1 MIGLGLSMENL
12 TERHKSIIAQ
22 ADLLVGGKRHL
33 QHFLDQGVSCE
44 TVPITKDIPLVID
57 AIKNRMGDAKIVVLA
72 SGDPLFSGIGGTLIS
87 ALGPDAVT
95 IHPNISSV
103 SAAFAEIKTSW
114 HDAVLISLHG
124 KETSNLVTVI
134 EYNKKIAILTD
145 QKRSPAWIAN
155 LMVQEEISD
164 CQMVVLENLGTP
176 DQRIRYFEDLPL
188 VSRISF
194 NSPNIVIVLNRAPK
208 SPSLRNASEKPYPP
222 PPSPIYPGMP
232 EECFYHQNGLITKA
246 EVRAVTLSKL
256 QLTQD
261 HHIFWDLGAGS
272 GSVSI
277 EVSRFISFG
286 QIYAVEKNRHRIPDI
301 QKNMEKF
308 HVSNMTV
315 VEANLPEGI
324 NDLPDPDRIFIGG
337 GGVNIADIIR
347 VAGKRMVP
355 GGIMVVNTVLIQ
367 SMMLALDTLQQL
379 NFKTDLIQMQ
389 VSKAKK
395 MPFGERLEAQSPIW
409 IISGKKGNKG

>member
-1 MIGLGLSMENL
+1 MS
-12 TERHKSIIAQ
+12 KS
-22 ADLLVGGKRHL
+22 LCWHR
-33 QHFLDQGVSCE
+33 E
-44 TVPITKDIPLVID
+44 TPYS
-57 AIKNRMGDAKIVVLA
+57 AA
-72 SGDPLFSGIGGTLIS
+72 SGGTLIS

-95 IHPNISSV
+95 IHTNISSV

-124 KETSNLVTVI
+124 KEASNLANVI
-134 EYNKKIAILTD
+134 GDNRKIAILTD
-145 QKRSPAWIAN
+145 QKKNPAWIAN
-155 LMVQEEISD
+155 LMIQEGISD
-164 CQMVVLENLGTP
+164 CQMVVLENLGAP

-188 VSRISF
+188 VARRSF
-194 NSPNIVIVLNRAPK
+194 NSPNIVIVLNQTPK
-208 SPSLRNASEKPYPP
+208 RSSLKRHSEMIYPNASSPSMEREVGDKVNGKVIKKRSLNETYALEAVS
-222 PPSPIYPGMP
+222 SPIYPGMP
-232 EECFYHQNGLITKA
+232 EECFAHQNGLITKA

-256 QLTQD
+256 QLIHD
-261 HHIFWDLGAGS
+261 HHTFWDLGAGS

-277 EVSRFISFG
+277 EVSRFIPSG
-286 QIYAVEKNRHRIPDI
+286 RIYAVEKNGARIPDI

-308 HVSNMTV
+308 HVNSMTV

-324 NDLPDPDRIFIGG
+324 NDLPDPDRVFIGG
-337 GGVNIADIIR
+337 GGANIADIIR
-347 VAGKRMVP
+347 AAGKRMAP

-367 SMMLALDTLQQL
+367 SMTLTLETLQQL

-409 IISGKKGNKG
+409 IISGMSPK